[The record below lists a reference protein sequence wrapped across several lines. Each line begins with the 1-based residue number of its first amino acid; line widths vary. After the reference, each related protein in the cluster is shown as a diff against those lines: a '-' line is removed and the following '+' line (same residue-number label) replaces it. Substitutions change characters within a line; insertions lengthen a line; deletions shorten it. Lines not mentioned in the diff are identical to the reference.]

1 MSFTFASPSDDLY
14 LPPTPIDMGFTVP
27 SAAELSGQE
36 GKTRSSILFGASV
49 LIELGYNFKL
59 EDSGALKS
67 FSVLADIGYYHQG
80 FGVEWDRV
88 IPDGLIGRDLFR
100 FHITPSINF
109 LPFSIG
115 MGYGIRIP
123 LAGSREG
130 INANTNIVT
139 ESELSYDNIKTL
151 FVNDYIL
158 YGKLSFDVYCYI

>member
-14 LPPTPIDMGFTVP
+14 LPPTPIDMGFTAP
-27 SAAELSGQE
+27 GAAELSGQE

-80 FGVEWDRV
+80 FGVEWDRG

-100 FHITPSINF
+100 FHTLNLGTIFNFHITPSINF
-109 LPFSIG
+109 LPFFYR
-115 MGYGIRIP
+115 YG
-123 LAGSREG
+123 LWS
-130 INANTNIVT
+130 
-139 ESELSYDNIKTL
+139 
-151 FVNDYIL
+151 
-158 YGKLSFDVYCYI
+158 